1 MSTSQNGTQLLSTWH
16 SSMINCQLLFNLLE
30 VVSFIGKKQTQ
41 KSFLYSIIHLMQD
54 MPHNPSHRHSFL
66 SFWQSLSCMVT
77 CRHHTATVTVT
88 CHVTWTHFLTH
99 VMPAADTSN
108 SFLAGQFCS
117 LQRSNFQCRIV
128 IPSLTNLSTS
138 LVTFWPAPRVLVWES
153 STEMARVRAGT
164 MAQLGSNV
172 FSCPLFLLSS
182 S

>member
-1 MSTSQNGTQLLSTWH
+1 MSINMSKWHSTFVNMALINDQLST
-16 SSMINCQLLFNLLE
+16 IIQF
-30 VVSFIGKKQTQ
+30 VVSFIGKKQNQ
-41 KSFLYSIIHLMQD
+41 KSFLYCINHLIQD
-54 MPHNPSHRHSFL
+54 IPHSPSQRHSFL

-77 CRHHTATVTVT
+77 CRHHTATAT
-88 CHVTWTHFLTH
+88 CHFTWTHFLTH

-117 LQRSNFQCRIV
+117 LQRSNFQCRII

-164 MAQLGSNV
+164 MAQLCSNV